1 LELTVKDVEAR
12 IRRWEDTLERGLLSL
27 DEAAHRIKE
36 LRAERAALL
45 KKKIALEKKSRASA
59 TVRLIPTALMNGYV
73 QALRE
78 RLRERK
84 LGAKKEFIREILKE
98 VRIREKTVQMTYKLP
113 LAPRTSPSQGKISRE
128 GEFLTL
134 CNLVEPMGVEPTT
147 S

>member
-1 LELTVKDVEAR
+1 
-12 IRRWEDTLERGLLSL
+12 
-27 DEAAHRIKE
+27 
-36 LRAERAALL
+36 
-45 KKKIALEKKSRASA
+45 
-59 TVRLIPTALMNGYV
+59 MNGYV